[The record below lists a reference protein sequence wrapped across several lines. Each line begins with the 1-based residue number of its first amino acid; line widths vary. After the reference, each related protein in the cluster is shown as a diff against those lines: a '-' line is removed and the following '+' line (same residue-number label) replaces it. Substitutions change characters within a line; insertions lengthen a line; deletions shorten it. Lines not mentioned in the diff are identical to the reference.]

1 MSTVPGGREPSA
13 AGTRG
18 GHGRAFRGKVVVITG
33 AAGGLGRALAHAF
46 AQAGAD
52 VAALDRDATALAALA
67 HELEAT
73 TRQHAT
79 VCLTAVCDVTRLD
92 DCQAAMAQVCERLG
106 GIDLLINNAGIA
118 HRSAF
123 ADTQVDV
130 LRRVMDVNFF
140 GAVHCTHA
148 ALPSLRQRRGMLVAI
163 SSVAGFSPLI
173 GRTGYAASKHALHGF
188 FDSLRTEL
196 QGDGVDVLIVCP
208 SFIDTG
214 IDRAALGADG
224 QPAAQA
230 RKTTGATTQPAEV
243 ARAILHAAQQ
253 RRPLLL
259 FGFTAQA
266 AWWLSRLWPTRYAAI
281 MRKRLRSEIFPT
293 TSH

>member
-1 MSTVPGGREPSA
+1 MSLRSFED
-13 AGTRG
+13 RC
-18 GHGRAFRGKVVVITG
+18 VVITG
-33 AAGGLGRALAHAF
+33 AAGGLGQALVHAF
-46 AQAGAD
+46 LQAGSS
-52 VAALDRDATALAALA
+52 VVALDRDAQALDALQ
-67 HELEAT
+67 HSIFTNTPNQTPSLLT
-73 TRQHAT
+73 T
-79 VCLTAVCDVTRLD
+79 VCDVTQLPS
-92 DCQAAMAQVCERLG
+92 CEAAMAQASARFG
-106 GIDLLINNAGIA
+106 GIDVLINNAGIA

-148 ALPSLRQRRGMLVAI
+148 AIASLRQRKGLVIAV

-188 FDSLRTEL
+188 FDSLRTEV
-196 QGDGVDVLIVCP
+196 QDEGVDVLIVCP

-224 QPAAQA
+224 QPAAHA
-230 RKTTGATTQPAEV
+230 RTTTGATTQPAEV
-243 ARAILHAAQQ
+243 AAAILLAARQ
-253 RRPLLL
+253 RRQLLL
-259 FGFTAQA
+259 FSFTAKA

-281 MRKRLRSEIFPT
+281 MKRRLQTEIFPST
-293 TSH
+293 TP

>member
-1 MSTVPGGREPSA
+1 MSLRSFED
-13 AGTRG
+13 RC
-18 GHGRAFRGKVVVITG
+18 VVITG
-33 AAGGLGRALAHAF
+33 AAGGLGQALVHAF
-46 AQAGAD
+46 LQAGSR
-52 VAALDRDATALAALA
+52 VVALDRDAQALDALQ
-67 HELEAT
+67 HSIFTNTPNQTPSLLT
-73 TRQHAT
+73 T
-79 VCLTAVCDVTRLD
+79 VCDVTQLPS
-92 DCQAAMAQVCERLG
+92 CEAAMAQASARFG
-106 GIDLLINNAGIA
+106 GIDVLINNAGIA

-148 ALPSLRQRRGMLVAI
+148 AIASLRQSKGLVIAV

-188 FDSLRTEL
+188 LDSLRTEV
-196 QGDGVDVLIVCP
+196 QDDGMDVLIVCP

-224 QPAAQA
+224 QPAAHA
-230 RKTTGATTQPAEV
+230 RTTTGTTTQPAEV
-243 ARAILHAAQQ
+243 AAAILLAARQ
-253 RRPLLL
+253 RRQLLL
-259 FGFTAQA
+259 FSFTAKA

-281 MRKRLRSEIFPT
+281 MKRRLQTEIFPST
-293 TSH
+293 TP

>member
-1 MSTVPGGREPSA
+1 MSLRSFED
-13 AGTRG
+13 RC
-18 GHGRAFRGKVVVITG
+18 VVITG
-33 AAGGLGRALAHAF
+33 AAGGLGQALVHAF
-46 AQAGAD
+46 LQAGSR
-52 VAALDRDATALAALA
+52 VVALDRDAQALDAL
-67 HELEAT
+67 
-73 TRQHAT
+73 QHSIFT
-79 VCLTAVCDVTRLD
+79 NTPNQTPSLLTAVCDVTQLPS
-92 DCQAAMAQVCERLG
+92 CEAAMAQASARFG
-106 GIDLLINNAGIA
+106 GIDVLINNAGIA

-148 ALPSLRQRRGMLVAI
+148 AIASLRQRKGLVIAV

-188 FDSLRTEL
+188 FDSLRTEV
-196 QGDGVDVLIVCP
+196 QDDGMDVLIVCP

-224 QPAAQA
+224 QPAAHA
-230 RKTTGATTQPAEV
+230 RTTTGATTQPAEV
-243 ARAILHAAQQ
+243 AAAILLAARQ
-253 RRPLLL
+253 RRQLLL
-259 FGFTAQA
+259 FSFTAKA

-281 MRKRLRSEIFPT
+281 MKRRLQTEIFPST
-293 TSH
+293 TP

>member
-1 MSTVPGGREPSA
+1 MRS
-13 AGTRG
+13 
-18 GHGRAFRGKVVVITG
+18 FNDQCIVITG
-33 AAGGLGRALAHAF
+33 AAGGLGQALVTAFLHAHAN
-46 AQAGAD
+46 
-52 VAALDRDATALAALA
+52 VVALDRDGAALQALQNNTTVPLGATLMTAL
-67 HELEAT
+67 
-73 TRQHAT
+73 
-79 VCLTAVCDVTRLD
+79 CDVTNLPS
-92 DCQAAMAQVCERLG
+92 CEAAIGQAIARFG
-106 GIDLLINNAGIA
+106 GVDVLINNAGIA

-148 ALPSLRQRRGMLVAI
+148 AIASLRQRRGMVIAI

-188 FDSLRTEL
+188 FDSLRTEV
-196 QGDGVDVLIVCP
+196 QDDGVDVLIVCP

-224 QPAAQA
+224 QPAAHA

-243 ARAILHAAQQ
+243 AAAILHAAQHQ
-253 RRPLLL
+253 RQLLL
-259 FGFTAQA
+259 FSFTAKA

-281 MRKRLRSEIFPT
+281 MRKRLRAEIFPAT
-293 TSH
+293 THASVETTP

>member
-1 MSTVPGGREPSA
+1 MRNFTGQC
-13 AGTRG
+13 
-18 GHGRAFRGKVVVITG
+18 VVITG
-33 AAGGLGRALAHAF
+33 AAGGLGQALVQVF
-46 AQAGAD
+46 LQAGAK
-52 VAALDRDATALAALA
+52 VVALDRDAQALDALQR
-67 HELEAT
+67 AT
-73 TRQHAT
+73 FNNTLNQT
-79 VCLTAVCDVTRLD
+79 PSLLTAVCDVTQLPS
-92 DCQAAMAQVCERLG
+92 CEAAMAQATARFG
-106 GIDLLINNAGIA
+106 GIDVLINNVGIA

-123 ADTQVDV
+123 ADTQVEV

-148 ALPSLRQRRGMLVAI
+148 ALASLRQRKGMIITI

-196 QGDGVDVLIVCP
+196 EDDRVDVLIVCP

-214 IDRAALGADG
+214 INRDALGADG
-224 QPAAQA
+224 QPAAQP

-243 ARAILHAAQQ
+243 ANAILRAAQQ
-253 RRPLLL
+253 RHQLLL
-259 FGFTAQA
+259 FSFTAKA

-281 MRKRLRSEIFPT
+281 MKRRLQAEIFPST
-293 TSH
+293 TP

>member
-1 MSTVPGGREPSA
+1 M
-13 AGTRG
+13 
-18 GHGRAFRGKVVVITG
+18 
-33 AAGGLGRALAHAF
+33 
-46 AQAGAD
+46 AQASARFGSID
-52 VAALDRDATALAALA
+52 V
-67 HELEAT
+67 
-73 TRQHAT
+73 
-79 VCLTAVCDVTRLD
+79 
-92 DCQAAMAQVCERLG
+92 
-106 GIDLLINNAGIA
+106 LINNAGIA

-148 ALPSLRQRRGMLVAI
+148 AIASLRQRKGLVIAV

-188 FDSLRTEL
+188 FDSLRTEV
-196 QGDGVDVLIVCP
+196 QDDGVDVLIVCP

-230 RKTTGATTQPAEV
+230 RKTTGQTTQPAEV
-243 ARAILHAAQQ
+243 ARHPAPQH
-253 RRPLLL
+253 RRQLLL
-259 FGFTAQA
+259 FSFTAKA

-281 MRKRLRSEIFPT
+281 MKRRLQTEIFPST
-293 TSH
+293 TP

>member
-1 MSTVPGGREPSA
+1 MSLRS
-13 AGTRG
+13 
-18 GHGRAFRGKVVVITG
+18 FRDRCVVITG
-33 AAGGLGRALAHAF
+33 AAGGLGQALVGAF
-46 AQAGAD
+46 LQAGAN
-52 VAALDRDATALAALA
+52 VVALDRDAQALDALQ
-67 HELEAT
+67 HSIFTNTPNQTPSLLT
-73 TRQHAT
+73 T
-79 VCLTAVCDVTRLD
+79 VCDVTQLPS
-92 DCQAAMAQVCERLG
+92 CEAAMAQATARFG
-106 GIDLLINNAGIA
+106 GIDVLINNAGIA

-148 ALPSLRQRRGMLVAI
+148 AIASLRQRKGMVIAI

-188 FDSLRTEL
+188 FDSLRTEV
-196 QGDGVDVLIVCP
+196 QDDGVDVLIVCP

-224 QPAAQA
+224 QPAAHA
-230 RKTTGATTQPAEV
+230 RTTTGQTTQPAEV
-243 ARAILHAAQQ
+243 ANAILHAAQH
-253 RRPLLL
+253 RRQLLL
-259 FGFTAQA
+259 FSFTAKA

-281 MRKRLRSEIFPT
+281 MKRRLQAEIFPNT
-293 TSH
+293 TP

>member
-1 MSTVPGGREPSA
+1 MRS
-13 AGTRG
+13 
-18 GHGRAFRGKVVVITG
+18 FNDQCIVITG
-33 AAGGLGRALAHAF
+33 AAGGLGQALVTAFLHAHAN
-46 AQAGAD
+46 
-52 VAALDRDATALAALA
+52 VVALDRDGAALQALQNNTTVPLGATLMTAL
-67 HELEAT
+67 
-73 TRQHAT
+73 
-79 VCLTAVCDVTRLD
+79 CDVTNLPS
-92 DCQAAMAQVCERLG
+92 CEAAIGQAITRFG
-106 GIDLLINNAGIA
+106 GVDVLINNAGIA

-148 ALPSLRQRRGMLVAI
+148 AIASLRQRRGMVIAI

-188 FDSLRTEL
+188 FDSLRTEV
-196 QGDGVDVLIVCP
+196 QDDGVDVLIVCP

-224 QPAAQA
+224 QPAAHA

-243 ARAILHAAQQ
+243 AAAILHAAQHQ
-253 RRPLLL
+253 RQLLL
-259 FGFTAQA
+259 FSFTAKA

-281 MRKRLRSEIFPT
+281 MRKRLRAEIFPAT
-293 TSH
+293 THASVETTP

>member
-1 MSTVPGGREPSA
+1 MSLRSFKD
-13 AGTRG
+13 RC
-18 GHGRAFRGKVVVITG
+18 VVITG
-33 AAGGLGRALAHAF
+33 AAGGLGQALVQAF
-46 AQAGAD
+46 LQAGAK
-52 VAALDRDATALAALA
+52 VVALDRDALALDAL
-67 HELEAT
+67 
-73 TRQHAT
+73 QHSIFT
-79 VCLTAVCDVTRLD
+79 HTPNQTPSLLTAVCDVTQLPS
-92 DCQAAMAQVCERLG
+92 CVAALAQATARFG
-106 GIDLLINNAGIA
+106 GIDVLINNAGIA

-148 ALPSLRQRRGMLVAI
+148 AIASLRQRKGMVITI

-188 FDSLRTEL
+188 FDSLRTEV
-196 QGDGVDVLIVCP
+196 QDDGVDVLIVCP

-230 RKTTGATTQPAEV
+230 RKTTGQTTQPAEV
-243 ARAILHAAQQ
+243 AAAILQAAQQ
-253 RRPLLL
+253 RRQLLL
-259 FGFTAQA
+259 FSFTARA

-281 MRKRLRSEIFPT
+281 MKRRLQAEIYPGT
-293 TSH
+293 TP